1 MRKSNRK
8 KHVTRTSYRN
18 FKARFAHEREKKVC
32 VIIVHDCPCSQRRA
46 IKKNTFFSW
55 AMNVSVILTV
65 RDMSVILTV
74 RDDRR
79 ALSCMRA
86 PLAPRSGRLH

>member
-1 MRKSNRK
+1 MSVNVYMYICKYVYICVYVYEYVYI
-8 KHVTRTSYRN
+8 HI
-18 FKARFAHEREKKVC
+18 HE
-32 VIIVHDCPCSQRRA
+32 A
-46 IKKNTFFSW
+46 
-55 AMNVSVILTV
+55 LTV

>member
-1 MRKSNRK
+1 MYEYLYMS
-8 KHVTRTSYRN
+8 
-18 FKARFAHEREKKVC
+18 
-32 VIIVHDCPCSQRRA
+32 
-46 IKKNTFFSW
+46 
-55 AMNVSVILTV
+55 MNVYIHVALTV

>member
-1 MRKSNRK
+1 M
-8 KHVTRTSYRN
+8 
-18 FKARFAHEREKKVC
+18 
-32 VIIVHDCPCSQRRA
+32 
-46 IKKNTFFSW
+46 
-55 AMNVSVILTV
+55 TV

-86 PLAPRSGRLH
+86 PPSPAQRAFALKSMLSSLELLPTVPESLSFQGVGFGLYACG